1 MDTLL
6 QHLPPELAGFAV
18 TLGLSL
24 LIGFEREE
32 KRPDDTAGFF
42 GGIRTF
48 PMIGLA
54 GFILVEVFDSP
65 MPYAVGL
72 LVLGMLLAVSHW
84 YSIQEGD
91 RGLTTEFAA
100 LLTFGLGAAASR
112 EMYWLAL
119 AAGIV
124 AVILLHEKTR
134 LEGLAVRIP
143 SEELRTLLRFLVL
156 TAVILPAVP
165 NHAFTPFNINPFKI
179 WLVVVAVSGVSYA
192 SYLLQQRLGERAL
205 LLSGILGGVYSSTV
219 TTVVLS
225 RQSKT
230 GCHAATGY
238 AGAIIAASGMM
249 YLRLWVLVILFAPA
263 LGSQLTVLFWC
274 LGLGTVILGA
284 VLTRLGKKNCD
295 NGDEKTP
302 PTNPLELSSAFT
314 FAGIFLIVLVATRMV
329 AERFGGTG
337 VLILAAIM
345 GAADVDPFILGL
357 TQQNGTTVPLETAAL
372 AVVLAAATNN
382 LMKGIYSVIFG
393 SKTTGRITLI
403 SLSSLGII
411 SLAAFLLF

>member
-249 YLRLWVLVILFAPA
+249 YLRLWVLVVLFAPA

-357 TQQNGTTVPLETAAL
+357 TQQGGTTVPLETAAL

-382 LMKGIYSVIFG
+382 LMKGIYSVVFG

>member
-32 KRPDDTAGFF
+32 KRPDDPAGFF

-100 LLTFGLGAAASR
+100 LLTFGLGAAAAR

-143 SEELRTLLRFLVL
+143 SKELRTLLRFLVL

-284 VLTRLGKKNCD
+284 VLTRLGKKDCD
-295 NGDEKTP
+295 NGNEKTP

-357 TQQNGTTVPLETAAL
+357 TQQGGTTVPLETAAL

-382 LMKGIYSVIFG
+382 LMKGIYSVVFG
-393 SKTTGRITLI
+393 SQTTGRITLAT
-403 SLSSLGII
+403 LSALGII
-411 SLAAFLLF
+411 SIAVFLLF